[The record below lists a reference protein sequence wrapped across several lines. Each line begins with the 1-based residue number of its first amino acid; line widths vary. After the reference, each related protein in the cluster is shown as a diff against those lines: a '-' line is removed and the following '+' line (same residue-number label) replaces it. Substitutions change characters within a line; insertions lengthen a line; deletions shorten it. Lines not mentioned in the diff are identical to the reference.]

1 MDHDLSYRDLFAFR
15 RMVRST
21 LRLHLP
27 EMAAELDLSSLK
39 RVESVFVT
47 ETGHRR
53 AADVVWRARL
63 RAEPSTWVLLDFEFQ
78 STVDRGMHDR
88 VDTYAA
94 LLRTEAG
101 RQPWGKRPNYA
112 LVASVVLFNGED
124 RWLATPTPPPT
135 WMGGE
140 VKRGVRYHLVDV
152 GPHGRYDP
160 EWRGAA
166 AAMSHLERARTPE
179 AFAEVF
185 AKLVEDLPSPED
197 AGLRRAFYRWALRL
211 LEHRNLS
218 VEELNKVEDLME
230 GMPRIVERMKQWE
243 KDWHRQGLR
252 EGQQQLLV
260 RQAGTKFGSAVARR
274 LEAALEGVADPG
286 RTAAI
291 SDLVLEHETGDEFMA
306 AVRGT
311 G

>member
-1 MDHDLSYRDLFAFR
+1 M
-15 RMVRST
+15 
-21 LRLHLP
+21 
-27 EMAAELDLSSLK
+27 
-39 RVESVFVT
+39 
-47 ETGHRR
+47 
-53 AADVVWRARL
+53 
-63 RAEPSTWVLLDFEFQ
+63 
-78 STVDRGMHDR
+78 
-88 VDTYAA
+88 
-94 LLRTEAG
+94 
-101 RQPWGKRPNYA
+101 
-112 LVASVVLFNGED
+112 
-124 RWLATPTPPPT
+124 
-135 WMGGE
+135 
-140 VKRGVRYHLVDV
+140 
-152 GPHGRYDP
+152 
-160 EWRGAA
+160 
-166 AAMSHLERARTPE
+166 
-179 AFAEVF
+179 F

-243 KDWHRQGLR
+243 KDWHRQGRAEGRAEGLR

-274 LEAALEGVADPG
+274 LEAALEGIADPD

-311 G
+311 S

>member
-1 MDHDLSYRDLFAFR
+1 M
-15 RMVRST
+15 
-21 LRLHLP
+21 
-27 EMAAELDLSSLK
+27 
-39 RVESVFVT
+39 
-47 ETGHRR
+47 
-53 AADVVWRARL
+53 
-63 RAEPSTWVLLDFEFQ
+63 
-78 STVDRGMHDR
+78 
-88 VDTYAA
+88 
-94 LLRTEAG
+94 
-101 RQPWGKRPNYA
+101 
-112 LVASVVLFNGED
+112 
-124 RWLATPTPPPT
+124 
-135 WMGGE
+135 
-140 VKRGVRYHLVDV
+140 
-152 GPHGRYDP
+152 
-160 EWRGAA
+160 
-166 AAMSHLERARTPE
+166 
-179 AFAEVF
+179 F

-243 KDWHRQGLR
+243 KDWYRQ
-252 EGQQQLLV
+252 GQQQVLV

-274 LEAALEGVADPG
+274 LEAALEGIVDPD